1 MVFEKKCLKE
11 EEGGGGLLGG
21 FRKGRIVDRRLL
33 FEDSKRNSLG
43 VRRRPGIETSC
54 VAEDK

>member
-1 MVFEKKCLKE
+1 MVFEKKYLKE

-21 FRKGRIVDRRLL
+21 LRKGRIFDRRLL

-43 VRRRPGIETSC
+43 VRRRPGIATIS
-54 VAEDK
+54 V